1 MGFKYIVKSF
11 VWQTT
16 GLKTTLTEFS
26 DEHSALEY
34 ARELRIAE
42 TIKIYVNDE
51 VTHIINAESVVEPY
65 A

>member
-26 DEHSALEY
+26 DESSALEY

-51 VTHIINAESVVEPY
+51 VTHTINAESVVETY